1 MLTHFS
7 LFTGIGGIDLAA
19 EWAGFESVG
28 QCEWADYPIKVL
40 EKHWPNVPKWRDIKS
55 VTAESVKERT
65 GLHTVTLVSG
75 GFPCQPFSVAGNRR
89 GKEDDRYLWP
99 EMLRVIQKLQPTW
112 VLGENVAGIVTMGE
126 SAPLS
131 VLENDN
137 VGSTEEN
144 MVLEEICQ
152 ALEKIGYEVQ
162 PVLIP
167 ACSVGAPHQR
177 YRTFIVGYSKH
188 NGQLA
193 EQELRSNETAS
204 DKWRK
209 KEPSQTGEFERA
221 DRPANVSSVS
231 GGQSGSQWN
240 KNVENARC
248 KLRQGCLYSGEHE
261 KENRAWTTNKIKRSS
276 KLSRFVLAH
285 ANGSRYVYRESQK
298 LSAEAR
304 QQAQCKSESSSYDV
318 AYPKSDIERGLSCG
332 EGKKNTG
339 FGSSSKDASDTNS
352 KGLQTFRLK
361 GRIRKKERQACAS
374 VERGSMLGAER
385 NTDWWAVEPDVGR
398 VANGIPARMDRLKCL
413 GNAVVPQQV
422 YPILRVIADIERYS
436 EGK

>member
-7 LFTGIGGIDLAA
+7 LFTGVGGIDLAG

-28 QCEWADYPIKVL
+28 QCEWADYPTKIL
-40 EKHWPNVPKWRDIKS
+40 EKHWPQVPKWRDIRS

-99 EMLRVIQKLQPTW
+99 EMLRVISELQPTW
-112 VLGENVAGIVTMGE
+112 VLGENVAGIITMGE
-126 SAPLS
+126 PTTLS
-131 VLENDN
+131 VLENDD

-188 NGQLA
+188 NGLSPTA
-193 EQELRSNETAS
+193 VSRSVRKTS
-204 DKWRK
+204 DNI
-209 KEPSQTGEFERA
+209 KERPVKACKFEGTGESE
-221 DRPANVSSVS
+221 N
-231 GGQSGSQWN
+231 G
-240 KNVENARC
+240 KNVGNSISSGCGRQPRRRTEQKSPNRH
-248 KLRQGCLYSGEHE
+248 LRME
-261 KENRAWTTNKIKRSS
+261 KPI
-276 KLSRFVLAH
+276 VVH
-285 ANGSRYVYRESQK
+285 PESN
-298 LSAEAR
+298 S
-304 QQAQCKSESSSYDV
+304 
-318 AYPKSDIERGLSCG
+318 ERGLPSGAG
-332 EGKKNTG
+332 EKNPG
-339 FGSSSKDASDTNS
+339 FGSSRKDVAHTN
-352 KGLQTFRLK
+352 KIRCRELELQGRQTEREVSGGISTE
-361 GRIRKKERQACAS
+361 GRII
-374 VERGSMLGAER
+374 RGNWES
-385 NTDWWAVEPDVGR
+385 EPNVGR
-398 VANGIPARMDRLKCL
+398 VANGIPSRVDRLKCL

-422 YPILRVIADIERYS
+422 YPILKAIADIERGCR
-436 EGK
+436 E